1 MLGWIVGGIVVCCD
15 GLAWAELGAAMPESG
30 GAYHYVLEAY
40 GPHGVGQ
47 LVSFLFLWQTMI
59 AGPLIMASGAVGFAQ
74 YAMYLYP
81 AMSVVTARALA
92 LSVCLVATVL
102 IYRRIDGAGRWG
114 IAFGYIIAIIAVWV
128 VADGLIYGRLG
139 NIVIPAGAFRP
150 SPTMWTG

>member
-1 MLGWIVGGIVVCCD
+1 K
-15 GLAWAELGAAMPESG
+15 
-30 GAYHYVLEAY
+30 
-40 GPHGVGQ
+40 
-47 LVSFLFLWQTMI
+47 
-59 AGPLIMASGAVGFAQ
+59 
-74 YAMYLYP
+74 
-81 AMSVVTARALA
+81 ALA

-150 SPTMWTG
+150 SPTMWTGLGAAPLYAVYDYGGYNTVCFVGGEVVRPQVNIPRAIVVAILTTVVLYLGMTFTVVGVMPIQDAMRSKYVISDLI